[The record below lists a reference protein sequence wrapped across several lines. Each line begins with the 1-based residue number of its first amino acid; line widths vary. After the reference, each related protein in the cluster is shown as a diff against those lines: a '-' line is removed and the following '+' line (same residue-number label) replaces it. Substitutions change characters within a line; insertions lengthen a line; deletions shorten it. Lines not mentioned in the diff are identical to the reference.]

1 MMADYT
7 KDVYRLLIKHGCTF
21 VRRGKGD
28 HNIYYSPI
36 RNRNFSVDGKIT
48 IRHMANKIMKDA
60 GINYKF

>member
-1 MMADYT
+1 MADYT
-7 KDVYRLLIKHGCTF
+7 KDVYQLLNKHGCIF

-28 HNIYYSPI
+28 HNIYFSPI
-36 RNRNFSVDGKIT
+36 RNKNISVDGKIT

>member
-1 MMADYT
+1 MADYT
-7 KDVYRLLIKHGCTF
+7 KDVYRLLTENGCTF

-36 RNRNFSVDGKIT
+36 SKKNVSVDGKIT
-48 IRHMANKIMKDA
+48 IRHMANKIMKEV

>member
-7 KDVYRLLIKHGCTF
+7 KDVYKLLNQNGCKH

-28 HNIYYSPI
+28 HNIFYSPLSNKNVSI
-36 RNRNFSVDGKIT
+36 DGKIT
-48 IRHMANKIMKDA
+48 IKHMANKIMKEA